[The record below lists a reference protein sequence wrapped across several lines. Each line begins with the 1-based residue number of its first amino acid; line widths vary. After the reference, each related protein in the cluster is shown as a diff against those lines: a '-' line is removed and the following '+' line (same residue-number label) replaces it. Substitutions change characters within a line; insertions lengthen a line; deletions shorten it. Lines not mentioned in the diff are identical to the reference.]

1 MGKWVVTVAG
11 IAILSVLCDVILP
24 EGQTRK
30 YVKTVFGVVVSLVII
45 QPLVGLFSSGFEA
58 VFDSDDSVQAQD
70 RYLES
75 VYNRQNDYAIKT
87 VAQLLES
94 KGISVESIQLN
105 SSADT
110 LTLQI
115 NSPYSKNSEAI
126 VEQVVNA
133 YFPNVELVTIWSR
146 T

>member
-45 QPLVGLFSSGFEA
+45 QPLIGLFSNGFELGSA
-58 VFDSDDSVQAQD
+58 GSDGISPQTQ
-70 RYLES
+70 YLES
-75 VYNRQNDYAIKT
+75 VANRKNDYAIHT
-87 VAQLLES
+87 VWKLLDS
-94 KGISVESIQLN
+94 KGLNVKNIQLIRGE
-105 SSADT
+105 DI
-110 LTLQI
+110 LTLEFDAD
-115 NSPYSKNSEAI
+115 YDLKKNSV
-126 VEQVVNA
+126 VEEVVKA
-133 YFPNVELVTIWSR
+133 YFPTVKIVTIWR